1 MGGNCWNPHQSNGYF
16 TRNCKL
22 LKFEVTV
29 GEAKYERVHKISNE
43 VVSNMLALEDQ
54 VLACKQH
61 GNACHTCKKT
71 WFFKLF
77 KLINWFY
84 FMNEMSILVKV

>member
-54 VLACKQH
+54 VLACKH